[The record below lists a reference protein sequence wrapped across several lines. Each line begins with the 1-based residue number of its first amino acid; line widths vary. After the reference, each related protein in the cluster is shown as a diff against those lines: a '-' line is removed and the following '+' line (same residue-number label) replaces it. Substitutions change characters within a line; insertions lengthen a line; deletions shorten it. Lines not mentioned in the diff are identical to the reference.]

1 MQYGQS
7 IDDGGSTQGLIP
19 RLLGLYIFLFAIFF
33 LKIFFQ
39 FLFLFFQIL
48 KYSQES
54 LIISDICVQDVLYK
68 TFLRCLS
75 DVF

>member
-33 LKIFFQ
+33 FKDLFPIFILIFSNT
-39 FLFLFFQIL
+39 QIFSRKSYHFRHL
-48 KYSQES
+48 CARR
-54 LIISDICVQDVLYK
+54 IIQN
-68 TFLRCLS
+68 LS
-75 DVF
+75 